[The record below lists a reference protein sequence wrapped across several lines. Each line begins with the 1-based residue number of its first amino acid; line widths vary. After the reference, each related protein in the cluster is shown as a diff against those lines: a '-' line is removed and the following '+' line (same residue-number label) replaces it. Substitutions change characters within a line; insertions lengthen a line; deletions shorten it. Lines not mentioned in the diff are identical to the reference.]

1 MLKHGILG
9 LLNYGDMTGY
19 EIMTAFRDSLSHFWT
34 AQTSQIYRELQV
46 LEKAGWIES
55 SLVEQRNR
63 PDKKVLSITREGRNE
78 LNRWLKEEQHSNV
91 RMPFLLKTFFRGECS
106 VEENIAFFRAL
117 SEHPSAFPNGS
128 EAAVAAAQRYGAVIR
143 DPNRTLF
150 WKFTIEFGLMYEEMV
165 KQWCEKC
172 IGELEALTGQKT
184 NGI

>member
-78 LNRWLKEEQHSNV
+78 LTRWLKEEQPSNV
-91 RMPFLLKTFFRGECS
+91 RMSFLLNTFFRGECS

-117 SEHPSAFPNGS
+117 SEHPSAFPNGG